1 MMKAP
6 VGSRCAV
13 TGSSSAMVSAGPM
26 PGRMPMAVPSVTP
39 RTHQPRLAK
48 VRAVAKPSISA
59 PILEHSAQDAG
70 RQMQAE
76 RVHEADIGDDRQ
88 RDGDDDVA
96 QIAPAAE
103 AEGNA
108 EEQDRRR
115 RHEAEEF
122 EQENLLDQADRDG
135 DHRDPVRSIAAG

>member
-39 RTHQPRLAK
+39 STHQPRLAK

-59 PILEHSAQDAG
+59 AIILEHSAEDAG
-70 RQMQAE
+70 RQMQPK

-96 QIAPAAE
+96 QITPAAE
-103 AEGNA
+103 AQGNA
-108 EEQDRRR
+108 EEQD
-115 RHEAEEF
+115 
-122 EQENLLDQADRDG
+122 
-135 DHRDPVRSIAAG
+135 